1 MWVSQARLPST
12 EAEKEAEVEAVAVV
26 GVGSEVVAGPG
37 LEPGRARRTQHRH
50 AVSHG
55 LALENLVTSRCLL

>member
-12 EAEKEAEVEAVAVV
+12 EAEKEAEVEAVVEA

-37 LEPGRARRTQHRH
+37 LEPGRVRGTRRRH
-50 AVSHG
+50 AEFRG
-55 LALENLVTSRCLL
+55 LALENLVW